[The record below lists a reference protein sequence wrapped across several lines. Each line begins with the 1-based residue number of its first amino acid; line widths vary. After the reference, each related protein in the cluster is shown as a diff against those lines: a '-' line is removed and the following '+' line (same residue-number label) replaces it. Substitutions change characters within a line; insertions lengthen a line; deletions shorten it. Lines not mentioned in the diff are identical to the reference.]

1 MNINTDNYGEIING
15 EATYRAIAYSLI
27 KEHKPIIIGW
37 TDQEY
42 DHRDILF
49 ILGVNK
55 KGYLQRGLKEND
67 LFVSIVGS
75 GSLFGFIPTT
85 QKEASYI
92 LEKLMLQD
100 NTTNRK
106 IAELINGVITY
117 IDYMLRGEF

>member
-1 MNINTDNYGEIING
+1 MISTTYGHFW
-15 EATYRAIAYSLI
+15 I
-27 KEHKPIIIGW
+27 KFE
-37 TDQEY
+37 
-42 DHRDILF
+42 
-49 ILGVNK
+49 N
-55 KGYLQRGLKEND
+55 GYLQRGLKEND

-85 QKEASYI
+85 KKEASYI